1 MAARGK
7 PSPPGR
13 GSGPQKTNNL
23 PKVISALVSKKVDL
37 TDHSLLDSLQV
48 QLSQA
53 QADLAQAQADLAI
66 AQAQNAADTQ
76 TIATLQGQVTSL
88 QAQVTSLQ
96 AQVTQLQSYING
108 MGLDKLAYFKILR
121 SYSEVGGGIYVPP
134 SYDDATVNYGDVFEL
149 QIKSLRTYS
158 TTGGGYP

>member
-1 MAARGK
+1 
-7 PSPPGR
+7 
-13 GSGPQKTNNL
+13 L
-23 PKVISALVSKKVDL
+23 PEVETTSVSKTVDL
-37 TDHSLLDSLQV
+37 TDYSLLDSLQA

-53 QADLAQAQADLAI
+53 QADLAQAQAALAI
-66 AQAQNAADTQ
+66 AQAQNTADAQ
-76 TIATLQGQVTSL
+76 TIAAL

-96 AQVTQLQSYING
+96 AQVAQLQSYING
-108 MGLDKLAYFKILR
+108 LGLDKLAYFKILR

-149 QIKSLRTYS
+149 QLKTLRTYS

>member
-1 MAARGK
+1 MTLRGI

-13 GSGPQKTNNL
+13 GSGPQRTNNL
-23 PKVISALVSKKVDL
+23 HEVETTSVSKMVDL
-37 TDHSLLDSLQV
+37 TDYSLLDSLQA

-53 QADLAQAQADLAI
+53 QADLAQAQAALAI
-66 AQAQNAADTQ
+66 AQAQAAVDAA
-76 TIATLQGQVTSL
+76 TIAAL

-96 AQVTQLQSYING
+96 AQVAQLQNYING
-108 MGLDKLAYFKILR
+108 LGLDKLAYFKIIR

-134 SYDDATVNYGDVFEL
+134 SYNDVAVNYTSTVRL
-149 QIKSLRTYS
+149 AIKTVPTYS